1 MQEQALAVK
10 NPVVL
15 VIDDDVAV
23 RNSLK
28 FSLEIEG
35 FAVRTYATSATL
47 LEDRDLPAH
56 GCLVLDYNL
65 PDMNGLALL
74 QSLRQRGT
82 TMPAILITTHP
93 SPALRARASAM
104 GIGIVEK
111 PLLGNTLLEE
121 LRAALAA
128 PSPPAPS

>member
-1 MQEQALAVK
+1 MQQQALAVK

-15 VIDDDVAV
+15 VIDDDLAV

-28 FSLEIEG
+28 FSLELEG
-35 FAVRTYATSATL
+35 FAVRTYATSAKL
-47 LEDRDLPAH
+47 LDDGELPEH
-56 GCLVLDYNL
+56 GCLLVDYNL

-74 QSLRQRGT
+74 KILHQRGT

-104 GIGIVEK
+104 GIRIVEK
-111 PLLGNTLLEE
+111 PLLGNALIEE
-121 LRAALAA
+121 LRAALAS
-128 PSPPAPS
+128 SPPSQPP